1 MLKFGAQQRKKK
13 DNNDT
18 VKLRGSRPDNRGDN
32 GDDRPSSVVYSGS
45 SQNNQKNRRPT
56 SYIGNSPT
64 PGDTDGE
71 RENTLSSYAPH
82 GFHGDGQ
89 DTVVRPRAVTDVT
102 AFIGPPLKPSLK
114 SVSSS
119 PNFDQNLGKMK
130 LDKDKDR
137 YSTAFISGESF
148 RIPLSVLNDWF
159 ALIRNDTN
167 KAPRLKIVNL
177 ETQELPPNLEEEPLD
192 PPAASGYLHPF
203 SNDGSFSG
211 PGLKRRESSPA
222 SSHAIR
228 EKVLSKQSH
237 EQSEKKKFGRPRS
250 PRNKTHIG
258 ISFDPLHPFR
268 TSDPLQDVGLHHI
281 PAISKKASSNN
292 SSGRSSPSFFGFVR
306 KRNKSNSQRS
316 PSPQPQLKS
325 PTQDTVD
332 SEKLHKGLVAQKRKD
347 YEDTLKRSQKRPQ
360 SSSFSLVELLE
371 KEQISINQPDYEDG
385 YQGLVNRSRTAFE
398 KGPRS
403 PVAQRRFPAESN
415 IKRINSARPHFGA
428 SRDLQ
433 QPSPRNPPRKDG
445 GEHPSI
451 EEESY
456 IYATVNKPRT
466 PSSSSSTGF
475 HSPAFSPSVDQ
486 IDDPYYLPNDCMK
499 LRSDSSPAHISHT
512 PDRGNSFDSEETDP
526 YTYYKPVDSVD
537 NTNQLDQADKF
548 AIGLEEELQ
557 DQTDILNLHEQ
568 FFKTY
573 EKSLRESEEAEEL
586 LNKKDTKL
594 KAKHSF
600 LRKIK
605 GTLTHQPPSV
615 ATSPPVSSLRPES
628 PQLTQPKSPRP
639 HQRHSPSPPP
649 ITKTAASPVHRGQ
662 VSTNLTRNLSAREP
676 NQAKQ
681 DSLRRIQSE
690 KLTPENARKARQGRT
705 PPRSSN
711 PEPVYSVLDKSRKRS
726 PGSQRFD
733 EDNANWVHS
742 KENEQENM
750 NRNKQPSLPVPRRQ
764 PDVPNFG
771 SFDKS
776 LIKIHQAN
784 GSLSTVKY
792 ADSIDIKG
800 IIHALANRIQPNG
813 LLYENSYALRLR
825 HEPTGEVHWLHSN
838 LTMQEVTERYGHL
851 HNPEDCRYELR
862 VRYLPKTL
870 QDLYDKDRTT
880 FIYYYNQVHMDYL
893 EQVAEQVD
901 HTTAIQLGCLEIRRF
916 FKDLPQTAFEKKSNF
931 ELLEREVGLSKFL
944 PNSVIE
950 GIKTKELRRLI
961 AKEFKSISALSE
973 ERCVFKFFDILRGKT
988 RFDHEI
994 YKCALGT
1001 EWSIAVEIVIGPEQG
1016 ISYWT
1021 TKGSSPTVLAEFHQ
1035 VQSIQTSS
1043 STDPTK
1049 KGTLQLRIE
1058 GTNEPLTITTTS
1070 LFEAENI
1077 ADLIDGYCCMVNNTT
1092 KSYIVRSSM
1101 NKRELPPPPMEGGP
1115 GPPTVEASPVRS
1127 LSRRI
1132 NKALMS
1138 SETDDYAEITEED
1151 LYNMPARYD
1160 YEIPREE
1167 ITVVTTIGEGQF
1179 GDVHKGIYISRDIPV
1194 AIKTCKFNGTDG
1206 QGVAERL
1213 LEEAHTMRQFD
1224 HPHIVSLIGVCTDH
1238 PVWIVMEFCKYGEM
1252 RSYLQTNKYN
1262 LDMVMLTLY
1271 TYQLS
1276 QALCYLEKK
1285 KFVHR
1290 DIAARNILVA
1300 EPNCIKLGDFG
1311 LSRYIEDQNYYT
1323 ASKGKLPIKWMA
1335 PESINFRRFT
1345 TATDVWMFAV
1355 CCWEILMMG
1364 VKPFQG
1370 VKNNDVIGKIENGE
1384 RLAMPSTCPH
1394 DMYTLMER
1402 CWSYDPGDRP
1412 LFFEIQQSVGVIL
1425 DRQQREQA
1433 DRIRFETDGQTS
1445 HDEPPPKPNRPGFSH
1460 GGLQGSPRSSINAH
1474 GSSNGAVPGYPRG
1487 MPAVPPKQKIMTTEE
1502 LTKHE
1507 AQEKLRMKERDD
1519 AMLQQRLDQ
1528 QQRQARENAKW
1539 LQQEEQMLFT
1549 SLQNPENASANGEDS
1564 ALGRGRGSNTSLTE
1578 MAPPPPSVA
1587 PSKPPRKGSRPK
1599 DEPSGPPQTKI
1610 QLEEVKTAP
1619 TMQLNRDE
1627 DDVYKHTMEV
1637 VKAVLGMNNMT
1648 MNAKPDELFAS
1659 VKTVGAA
1666 LKQLCTSL
1674 EKALPE
1680 LPEDFHR
1687 EIDMAQKTTNKDLS
1701 QVINQLKLV
1710 QRFFATTQVVEYK
1723 KCLMAANQ
1731 VLAIDAKNLLDV
1743 VDRARIRKIQ
1753 TAQEREA
1760 RAKAQAEG
1768 DVRHGA
1774 AVQSPTGYE
1783 PEELYPDGEFL

>member
-415 IKRINSARPHFGA
+415 IKRINSARPYFGA

-433 QPSPRNPPRKDG
+433 QPSPRNPPRKDS

-537 NTNQLDQADKF
+537 NINQLDQADKF

-726 PGSQRFD
+726 PGSQKLNFTLLTLKSPSPCLVFEEPPTLFRDKSDEMILTSSEDEIACRQWSHICKLPLHEQKKKEMLCTGETTCAADEFECLDGSACLKKNRVCDEWKDCRDGSDEVQFD
-733 EDNANWVHS
+733 VNVHTADDGVPCRGDTNFGICLLDKINAPKHAVLCMKDGLC
-742 KENEQENM
+742 KENEF
-750 NRNKQPSLPVPRRQ
+750 RCSDNKECIPMSWFCDGEADCSDDSDELIYNDLTYNESDGTPCR
-764 PDVPNFG
+764 G
-771 SFDKS
+771 S
-776 LIKIHQAN
+776 
-784 GSLSTVKY
+784 
-792 ADSIDIKG
+792 
-800 IIHALANRIQPNG
+800 
-813 LLYENSYALRLR
+813 
-825 HEPTGEVHWLHSN
+825 
-838 LTMQEVTERYGHL
+838 
-851 HNPEDCRYELR
+851 
-862 VRYLPKTL
+862 
-870 QDLYDKDRTT
+870 
-880 FIYYYNQVHMDYL
+880 
-893 EQVAEQVD
+893 
-901 HTTAIQLGCLEIRRF
+901 
-916 FKDLPQTAFEKKSNF
+916 
-931 ELLEREVGLSKFL
+931 
-944 PNSVIE
+944 
-950 GIKTKELRRLI
+950 
-961 AKEFKSISALSE
+961 
-973 ERCVFKFFDILRGKT
+973 
-988 RFDHEI
+988 
-994 YKCALGT
+994 
-1001 EWSIAVEIVIGPEQG
+1001 
-1016 ISYWT
+1016 
-1021 TKGSSPTVLAEFHQ
+1021 
-1035 VQSIQTSS
+1035 
-1043 STDPTK
+1043 
-1049 KGTLQLRIE
+1049 
-1058 GTNEPLTITTTS
+1058 
-1070 LFEAENI
+1070 
-1077 ADLIDGYCCMVNNTT
+1077 
-1092 KSYIVRSSM
+1092 
-1101 NKRELPPPPMEGGP
+1101 
-1115 GPPTVEASPVRS
+1115 
-1127 LSRRI
+1127 
-1132 NKALMS
+1132 
-1138 SETDDYAEITEED
+1138 
-1151 LYNMPARYD
+1151 
-1160 YEIPREE
+1160 
-1167 ITVVTTIGEGQF
+1167 
-1179 GDVHKGIYISRDIPV
+1179 
-1194 AIKTCKFNGTDG
+1194 
-1206 QGVAERL
+1206 
-1213 LEEAHTMRQFD
+1213 
-1224 HPHIVSLIGVCTDH
+1224 
-1238 PVWIVMEFCKYGEM
+1238 
-1252 RSYLQTNKYN
+1252 RSY
-1262 LDMVMLTLY
+1262 
-1271 TYQLS
+1271 
-1276 QALCYLEKK
+1276 
-1285 KFVHR
+1285 HR
-1290 DIAARNILVA
+1290 ICL
-1300 EPNCIKLGDFG
+1300 
-1311 LSRYIEDQNYYT
+1311 
-1323 ASKGKLPIKWMA
+1323 LP
-1335 PESINFRRFT
+1335 
-1345 TATDVWMFAV
+1345 
-1355 CCWEILMMG
+1355 
-1364 VKPFQG
+1364 
-1370 VKNNDVIGKIENGE
+1370 
-1384 RLAMPSTCPH
+1384 
-1394 DMYTLMER
+1394 
-1402 CWSYDPGDRP
+1402 
-1412 LFFEIQQSVGVIL
+1412 
-1425 DRQQREQA
+1425 
-1433 DRIRFETDGQTS
+1433 
-1445 HDEPPPKPNRPGFSH
+1445 
-1460 GGLQGSPRSSINAH
+1460 
-1474 GSSNGAVPGYPRG
+1474 
-1487 MPAVPPKQKIMTTEE
+1487 
-1502 LTKHE
+1502 
-1507 AQEKLRMKERDD
+1507 
-1519 AMLQQRLDQ
+1519 LQQKSKKDQ
-1528 QQRQARENAKW
+1528 ICAMGMSCTEDEFNA
-1539 LQQEEQMLFT
+1539 
-1549 SLQNPENASANGEDS
+1549 
-1564 ALGRGRGSNTSLTE
+1564 
-1578 MAPPPPSVA
+1578 
-1587 PSKPPRKGSRPK
+1587 
-1599 DEPSGPPQTKI
+1599 
-1610 QLEEVKTAP
+1610 
-1619 TMQLNRDE
+1619 
-1627 DDVYKHTMEV
+1627 
-1637 VKAVLGMNNMT
+1637 
-1648 MNAKPDELFAS
+1648 
-1659 VKTVGAA
+1659 
-1666 LKQLCTSL
+1666 
-1674 EKALPE
+1674 
-1680 LPEDFHR
+1680 
-1687 EIDMAQKTTNKDLS
+1687 
-1701 QVINQLKLV
+1701 
-1710 QRFFATTQVVEYK
+1710 
-1723 KCLMAANQ
+1723 
-1731 VLAIDAKNLLDV
+1731 
-1743 VDRARIRKIQ
+1743 
-1753 TAQEREA
+1753 
-1760 RAKAQAEG
+1760 
-1768 DVRHGA
+1768 
-1774 AVQSPTGYE
+1774 
-1783 PEELYPDGEFL
+1783 